1 MKPTLIILLSL
12 FPLFL
17 SGQIISA
24 DSALAVMEK
33 WYKYKYDNIDSIVLE
48 EIPDFN
54 SKRFMLKDNCLLSED
69 GKRFYT
75 SKIPWSY
82 SYDFYGD
89 TIKVPDGVEV
99 VDFILTFIR
108 HYQLYIPGSVKK
120 IAYLP
125 FNIVSSIVAPEN
137 SVYQSINN
145 CLVTKDG
152 KTLLIFCKKHTKHN
166 NYNIIVPE
174 GVEEIDLSAYRYH
187 NYSYPSPDTL
197 LLPKSLKTIDKIFGD
212 TVIVQSD
219 ALMVKNNCI
228 LSKDGK
234 RLLRGGLTGDDIIIP
249 EGVENYCPYLMPET
263 CKRLILPSTLA
274 QVKDF
279 KRYYE
284 TLIISPENK
293 YFQAKKN
300 CLLSKNGDTL
310 LAISWENKKVSIPE
324 GVKFSKNFNYYS
336 IYNSDTEVLEIPS
349 SLISGETPEAKSYIC
364 AKGNKMYS
372 TKDGNLLSANGKSL
386 IKFNTT
392 NRNHLTVPE
401 GVESIIDDQYLH
413 WISNYYAHDTLNLPS
428 SFKQISINSVVDL
441 IVDKKV
447 NIIIHPDNK
456 NMWYSN
462 NMFVSGGGIKLLFC
476 GQYPDI
482 NIPNGIDSLF
492 SNAFH
497 YDEFSDYGWKYDVEE
512 DWFKPCKLTIPES
525 VCYIDSGFFRDH
537 SYILRFDVS
546 PQNPYFKRIEN
557 CLVTSQGE
565 LILLERSGISTSE
578 GVIIPDGVKKI
589 SSQSWILYN
598 FTNDDDDLC
607 CCERDEECHPFVP
620 LMVDWDVYEHKIY
633 IPASVESISPAL
645 FYDYWKSEPI
655 KIKLSRKNQHF
666 TLRHGILRTINGEI
680 IYNPH
685 DRFLYKNGDDYE
697 PELVRVKD

>member
-24 DSALAVMEK
+24 DSALALMK
-33 WYKYKYDNIDSIVLE
+33 NWYKYKYDNIDSIVLE

-75 SKIPWSY
+75 TDIPS
-82 SYDFYGD
+82 SFYGD

-120 IAYLP
+120 IAYIP

-152 KTLLIFCKKHTKHN
+152 KTLLIFGKKHTKHN

-174 GVEEIDLSAYRYH
+174 GVEEIDLSAYGYH

-197 LLPKSLKTIDKIFGD
+197 LLPKSLKNIDKIFGD

-219 ALMVKNNCI
+219 ALMIKNNCI

-249 EGVENYCPYLMPET
+249 EGVEIYCPYLMPGT

-274 QVKDF
+274 QQEEVFMRSYD
-279 KRYYE
+279 
-284 TLIISPENK
+284 TLIISPKNK
-293 YFQAKKN
+293 HFQVKNN

-324 GVKFSKNFNYYS
+324 GVKSSKNFNYYS

-349 SLISGETPEAKSYIC
+349 SLVSGETPKAKSYIC

-372 TKDGNLLSANGKSL
+372 TKDGNLLSANGKTL

-392 NRNHLTVPE
+392 NPKHLTVPE
-401 GVESIIDDQYLH
+401 GVESILNDQYLCL
-413 WISNYYAHDTLNLPS
+413 NFYAYEHDTLNLPS
-428 SFKQISINSVVDL
+428 SFKQLSMEAILDL
-441 IVDKKV
+441 IVDEKV

-456 NMWYSN
+456 NMWYRDS
-462 NMFVSGGGIKLLFC
+462 MFVSGGGTKLLFC

-497 YDEFSDYGWKYDVEE
+497 YDKFGDGG
-512 DWFKPCKLTIPES
+512 KLTIPES

-537 SYILRFDVS
+537 SYIVKFDIS
-546 PQNPYFKRIEN
+546 PQSPYFKRIEN
-557 CLVTSQGE
+557 SLVTSQGE

-589 SSQSWILYN
+589 SPQSWFLLN

-633 IPASVESISPAL
+633 IPPSVESISPAL

-666 TLRHGILRTINGEI
+666 TLRHGILRTTTGEI

-685 DRFLYKNGDDYE
+685 DRFLYKNGEDYE
-697 PELVRVKD
+697 PKLVRVKD

>member
-24 DSALAVMEK
+24 DSALALMK
-33 WYKYKYDNIDSIVLE
+33 NWYQYKYDNIDSAVFE

-54 SKRFMLKDNCLLSED
+54 SKRFILKDNCLLSED

-99 VDFILTFIR
+99 VDFVLSFYE

-152 KTLLIFCKKHTKHN
+152 KTLLIFGKKHTKHN

-174 GVEEIDLSAYRYH
+174 GVEEIDLSAYGYH

-197 LLPKSLKTIDKIFGD
+197 LLPKSLKNIDKIFGD

-249 EGVENYCPYLMPET
+249 EGVEIYCPYLMPGT
-263 CKRLILPSTLA
+263 CKQLFLPSTLA

-279 KRYYE
+279 NHYYE

-293 YFQAKKN
+293 YFQAKNN

-324 GVKFSKNFNYYS
+324 GVKSSKNFNYYS

-349 SLISGETPEAKSYIC
+349 SLISDETPKAKSYIC

-372 TKDGNLLSANGKSL
+372 TKDGNLLSANGKTL
-386 IKFNTT
+386 IQFNTT

-401 GVESIIDDQYLH
+401 GVESIIDDQYR
-413 WISNYYAHDTLNLPS
+413 YYYEPDTFNLPS
-428 SFKQISINSVVDL
+428 SFKQISMKAVLDL
-441 IVDKKV
+441 IVDEKV

-462 NMFVSGGGIKLLFC
+462 NMFVSGGGTKLLFC

-492 SNAFH
+492 SKVFY
-497 YDEFSDYGWKYDVEE
+497 YDKFGDGG
-512 DWFKPCKLTIPES
+512 KLTIPES

-537 SYILRFDVS
+537 SYIVKFDVS
-546 PQNPYFKRIEN
+546 PQSPFFKRIGN
-557 CLVTSQGE
+557 SLVTSQGE

-633 IPASVESISPAL
+633 IPPSVESISPAL

-666 TLRHGILRTINGEI
+666 TLRHGILRTTTGEI

-685 DRFLYKNGDDYE
+685 DRFLYKNGEDYE

>member
-24 DSALAVMEK
+24 DSALALMK
-33 WYKYKYDNIDSIVLE
+33 NWYQYKYDNIDSIVLE
-48 EIPDFN
+48 KIPDFN
-54 SKRFMLKDNCLLSED
+54 SKRFILKNNCLLSED
-69 GKRFYT
+69 GKRLYT
-75 SKIPWSY
+75 TDTPSSY
-82 SYDFYGD
+82 FYDFYGD

-99 VDFILTFIR
+99 VDFVLFFYD

-120 IAYLP
+120 IAHIP
-125 FNIVSSIVAPEN
+125 FYIVSSIVAPEN

-152 KTLLIFCKKHTKHN
+152 KTLLIFGKKHTKHN

-174 GVEEIDLSAYRYH
+174 GVEEIDLSAYRDL

-197 LLPKSLKTIDKIFGD
+197 LLPKSLKKIDKIFGD

-219 ALMVKNNCI
+219 ALMIKNNCI

-249 EGVENYCPYLMPET
+249 EGVEIYCPDLMPRT
-263 CKRLILPSTLA
+263 CKQLILPSTLA
-274 QVKDF
+274 QQEEVFMDS
-279 KRYYE
+279 YD
-284 TLIISPENK
+284 TLIISPQNK
-293 YFQAKKN
+293 HFQVKNN

-310 LAISWENKKVSIPE
+310 LVISCENKKVSIPE
-324 GVKFSKNFNYYS
+324 GVKSSKNFNYYS
-336 IYNSDTEVLEIPS
+336 IYNSKTEVLEIPS
-349 SLISGETPEAKSYIC
+349 SLISGETPKAKSYIC

-372 TKDGNLLSANGKSL
+372 TKDGNLLSANGKTL
-386 IKFNTT
+386 IQFNTT
-392 NRNHLTVPE
+392 NPNHLTVPE
-401 GVESIIDDQYLH
+401 GVETILNDQYR
-413 WISNYYAHDTLNLPS
+413 YYYEPDTLNLPS
-428 SFKQISINSVVDL
+428 SFKQISMKAVLDL
-441 IVDKKV
+441 IVDEKV

-462 NMFVSGGGIKLLFC
+462 NMFVSGGGTKLLFC

-492 SNAFH
+492 SKVFY
-497 YDEFSDYGWKYDVEE
+497 YDKFGDGG
-512 DWFKPCKLTIPES
+512 KLTIPES

-537 SYILRFDVS
+537 SYIVKFDVS
-546 PQNPYFKRIEN
+546 PQSPFFKRIEN

-589 SSQSWILYN
+589 SPQSWILYN

-633 IPASVESISPAL
+633 IPSSVESISPAL

-666 TLRHGILRTINGEI
+666 TLRHGILRTITGEI

-685 DRFLYKNGDDYE
+685 DRFLYKNGEDYE

>member
-24 DSALAVMEK
+24 DSALALMK
-33 WYKYKYDNIDSIVLE
+33 NWYQYEYDNIDSAVFE

-54 SKRFMLKDNCLLSED
+54 SKRFILKNNCLLSED
-69 GKRFYT
+69 GKRLYT
-75 SKIPWSY
+75 TDIPS
-82 SYDFYGD
+82 SFDGD

-120 IAYLP
+120 IAYIP

-152 KTLLIFCKKHTKHN
+152 KTLLIFGKKHTKHN

-174 GVEEIDLSAYRYH
+174 GVEEIDLSAFGYN
-187 NYSYPSPDTL
+187 NYWYPSPDTL
-197 LLPKSLKTIDKIFGD
+197 LLPKSLKNIDQIFGD

-219 ALMVKNNCI
+219 ALMIKNNCI
-228 LSKDGK
+228 LTKDGK

-249 EGVENYCPYLMPET
+249 EGVEIYCPYLMPGP

-274 QVKDF
+274 HQEEVFMRSYD
-279 KRYYE
+279 
-284 TLIISPENK
+284 TLIISPKNK
-293 YFQAKKN
+293 HFQVKNN

-324 GVKFSKNFNYYS
+324 GVKSSKNFNYYS
-336 IYNSDTEVLEIPS
+336 IYNSKTEVLEIPS
-349 SLISGETPEAKSYIC
+349 SLISGETPKAKSYIC

-372 TKDGNLLSANGKSL
+372 TKDGNLLSANGKTL

-392 NRNHLTVPE
+392 NPNHLTVPE
-401 GVESIIDDQYLH
+401 GVETILNDQYLYH
-413 WISNYYAHDTLNLPS
+413 NFHYYEPDTFNLPS
-428 SFKQISINSVVDL
+428 SFKQISMKAVLDL
-441 IVDKKV
+441 IVDEKV
-447 NIIIHPDNK
+447 KIIIHPDNK

-462 NMFVSGGGIKLLFC
+462 NMFVSGGGTKLLFC

-492 SNAFH
+492 SKVFY
-497 YDEFSDYGWKYDVEE
+497 YDKFGDGG
-512 DWFKPCKLTIPES
+512 KLTIPES

-537 SYILRFDVS
+537 SYIVKFDVS
-546 PQNPYFKRIEN
+546 PQSPFFKRIGN
-557 CLVTSQGE
+557 SLVTSQGE

-589 SSQSWILYN
+589 SSQSWILFN

-633 IPASVESISPAL
+633 IPSSVESISPAL

-666 TLRHGILRTINGEI
+666 TLRHGILRTTTGEI

-685 DRFLYKNGDDYE
+685 DRFLYKNGDNWE

>member
-1 MKPTLIILLSL
+1 M
-12 FPLFL
+12 
-17 SGQIISA
+17 
-24 DSALAVMEK
+24 
-33 WYKYKYDNIDSIVLE
+33 
-48 EIPDFN
+48 
-54 SKRFMLKDNCLLSED
+54 
-69 GKRFYT
+69 
-75 SKIPWSY
+75 
-82 SYDFYGD
+82 
-89 TIKVPDGVEV
+89 
-99 VDFILTFIR
+99 
-108 HYQLYIPGSVKK
+108 
-120 IAYLP
+120 
-125 FNIVSSIVAPEN
+125 APEN

-152 KTLLIFCKKHTKHN
+152 KTLRIFGKKHTKHN

-174 GVEEIDLSAYRYH
+174 GVEEIDLSAYGYH

-197 LLPKSLKTIDKIFGD
+197 LLPKSLKNIDKIFGD

-249 EGVENYCPYLMPET
+249 EGVEIYCPYLMPRT

-274 QVKDF
+274 HQEEVFMRSYD
-279 KRYYE
+279 
-284 TLIISPENK
+284 TLIISPKNK
-293 YFQAKKN
+293 HFQVKNN

-324 GVKFSKNFNYYS
+324 GVKSSKNFNYYS
-336 IYNSDTEVLEIPS
+336 IYNDKTEVLEIPS

-364 AKGNKMYS
+364 AKGNKVYS
-372 TKDGNLLSANGKSL
+372 TKDGNLLSANGKTL

-401 GVESIIDDQYLH
+401 GVESILNDQYLYH
-413 WISNYYAHDTLNLPS
+413 NFHYYEPDTFNLPS
-428 SFKQISINSVVDL
+428 SFKQISMKAVLDL
-441 IVDKKV
+441 IVDEKV

-462 NMFVSGGGIKLLFC
+462 NMFVSGGGTKLLFC

-492 SNAFH
+492 SKVFY
-497 YDEFSDYGWKYDVEE
+497 YDKFGDGG
-512 DWFKPCKLTIPES
+512 KLTIPES

-537 SYILRFDVS
+537 SYIVKFDVS
-546 PQNPYFKRIEN
+546 PQSPFFKRIEN

-666 TLRHGILRTINGEI
+666 TLRHGILRTITGEI

-685 DRFLYKNGDDYE
+685 DRFLYKYGEDYE